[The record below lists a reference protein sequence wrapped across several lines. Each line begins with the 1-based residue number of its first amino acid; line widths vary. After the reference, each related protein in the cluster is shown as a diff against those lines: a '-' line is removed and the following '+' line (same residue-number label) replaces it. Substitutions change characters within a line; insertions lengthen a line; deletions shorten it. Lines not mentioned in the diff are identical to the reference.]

1 MVKWLKGL
9 TNIWSQDMA
18 IDLGTAN
25 TLVVLISQGVVLNE
39 PSVVAIVENM
49 GKKTVLAVGDEAK
62 TMLGRTPGNISA
74 IRPLRDG
81 VIADFIVTEEM
92 IKHFIKK
99 VHKNSTF
106 ANPRILI
113 CVPTGST
120 PVERK
125 AIQDSALA
133 AGARRVQLIEEPI
146 AAAIGANLPISEATG
161 SMVVD
166 IGGGTT
172 EIAVMSLGGL
182 VYSKSLRV
190 AGDAM
195 DTALINYMR
204 KEYNL
209 MIGDSTAEK
218 IKKEIGTAIPS
229 NNNTYPVKG
238 RDLRSGTPKEVNITE
253 EDTAEAL
260 NDILKEMVNGIKDA
274 LENTPPELSADLVDM
289 GLTLTGGG
297 ALLKNID
304 KRFSKETGLPVYI
317 ADDPLACVA
326 IGTGKALENEEIFS
340 TMLSEY

>member
-1 MVKWLKGL
+1 MGMFEKISK
-9 TNIWSQDMA
+9 IWSQDMA

-25 TLVVLISQGVVLNE
+25 TLVVLKGQGVVLNE
-39 PSVVAIVENM
+39 PSVVAVVDSK
-49 GKKTVLAVGDEAK
+49 GKKSVLAIGDEAK
-62 TMLGRTPGNISA
+62 TMLGRTPGNIQA

-81 VIADFIVTEEM
+81 VISDFIVTEEM

-99 VHKNSTF
+99 VHKRTM

-113 CVPTGST
+113 SVPTGST

-133 AGARRVQLIEEPI
+133 AGARKVQLIEEPI
-146 AAAIGANLPISEATG
+146 AAAIGAGLPISEATG

-166 IGGGTT
+166 VGGGTT
-172 EIAVMSLGGL
+172 EIAIMSLGGV
-182 VYSKSLRV
+182 VYSNSLRT

-195 DTALINYMR
+195 DHALQDYMR
-204 KEYNL
+204 AEYNL

-218 IKKEIGTAIPS
+218 IKKEIGTAIPAS
-229 NNNTYPVKG
+229 NNTYAVKG
-238 RDLRSGTPKEVNITE
+238 RDIRSGTPKEVNISE
-253 EDTAEAL
+253 NDTAEAL
-260 NDILKEMVNGIKDA
+260 NPIIKQIVKGIKDA

-289 GLTLTGGG
+289 GMTLTGGG

-304 KRFSKETGLPVYI
+304 KRFSKETGLPVNI

-326 IGTGKALENEEIFS
+326 IGTGKALEQRETFS
-340 TMLSEY
+340 NMLSEY

>member
-1 MVKWLKGL
+1 MS
-9 TNIWSQDMA
+9 TTI
-18 IDLGTAN
+18 
-25 TLVVLISQGVVLNE
+25 E
-39 PSVVAIVENM
+39 PVGSVI
-49 GKKTVLAVGDEAK
+49 
-62 TMLGRTPGNISA
+62 GNPA
-74 IRPLRDG
+74 
-81 VIADFIVTEEM
+81 
-92 IKHFIKK
+92 
-99 VHKNSTF
+99 
-106 ANPRILI
+106 
-113 CVPTGST
+113 
-120 PVERK
+120 
-125 AIQDSALA
+125 
-133 AGARRVQLIEEPI
+133 PI
-146 AAAIGANLPISEATG
+146 AAAIGAGLPISEATG

-166 IGGGTT
+166 IGGGTS

-195 DTALINYMR
+195 DGALVNYMR

-229 NNNTYPVKG
+229 NNNTYAVKG

-274 LENTPPELSADLVDM
+274 LESTPPELSADLVDM

-304 KRFSKETGLPVYI
+304 KRFSKETGLPVHI
-317 ADDPLACVA
+317 ADDPLSCVA
-326 IGTGKALENEEIFS
+326 VGTGLALDQEQTFS
-340 TMLSEY
+340 TMLTEY

>member
-1 MVKWLKGL
+1 MGL
-9 TNIWSQDMA
+9 FSNVSKIWSQDMA

-25 TLVVLISQGVVLNE
+25 TLVVLKGQGVVLNE
-39 PSVVAIVENM
+39 PSVVAVVDSK
-49 GKKTVLAVGDEAK
+49 GKKSVLAVGDEAK
-62 TMLGRTPGNISA
+62 TMLGRTPGNIQA

-99 VHKNSTF
+99 VHKRSTF

-146 AAAIGANLPISEATG
+146 AAAIGAGLPISEATG
-161 SMVVD
+161 SMVID

-172 EIAVMSLGGL
+172 EIAVMSLGGV
-182 VYSKSLRV
+182 VYSNSLRV

-195 DTALINYMR
+195 DHSLQNFMR

-209 MIGDSTAEK
+209 LIGDSTAEK
-218 IKKEIGTAIPS
+218 IKKEIGTAIPT
-229 NNNTYPVKG
+229 NNNKYPVKG
-238 RDLRSGTPKEVNITE
+238 RDIRSGTPKEVNISE
-253 EDTAEAL
+253 EDTSEAL
-260 NDILKEMVNGIKDA
+260 NPILREMINGIKDA

-304 KRFSKETGLPVYI
+304 KLISQDTGLPVTI
-317 ADDPLACVA
+317 ADDPLSCVA
-326 IGTGKALENEEIFS
+326 VGTGRALENEELFS

>member
-1 MVKWLKGL
+1 MFSKLKSL
-9 TNIWSQDMA
+9 WSQDMA

-25 TLVVLISQGVVLNE
+25 TLVVLKGKGVVLNE
-39 PSVVAIVENM
+39 PSVVAIIND
-49 GKKTVLAVGDEAK
+49 GNKKTVLACGDEAK
-62 TMLGRTPGNISA
+62 TMLGRTPGNIQA
-74 IRPLRDG
+74 IRPLKDG

-99 VHKNSTF
+99 VHTKNTF

-133 AGARRVQLIEEPI
+133 AGARRVQLIEEP
-146 AAAIGANLPISEATG
+146 G
-161 SMVVD
+161 SMIVD

-172 EIAVMSLGGL
+172 EIAIMSLGGV

-195 DTALINYMR
+195 DTAIINYMR
-204 KEYNL
+204 KKFNL
-209 MIGDSTAEK
+209 LIGESTAEK
-218 IKKEIGTAIPS
+218 IKKEIGTALPTS
-229 NNNTYPVKG
+229 NNVFLMKG
-238 RDLRSGTPKEVNITE
+238 RDIRTGTPKEISLSE
-253 EDTAEAL
+253 EDACEAL
-260 NDILKEMVNGIKDA
+260 QPILNQMLSAIKEA

-289 GLTLTGGG
+289 GLVLTGGG

-304 KRFSKETGLPVYI
+304 KLISKDTGLPVTI
-317 ADDPLACVA
+317 ADSPLECVA
-326 IGTGKALENEEIFS
+326 LGTGKALENEELFS

>member
-1 MVKWLKGL
+1 MKIFEKLSK
-9 TNIWSQDMA
+9 IWSQDMA

-25 TLVVLISQGVVLNE
+25 TLVVLKGQGVVLNE
-39 PSVVAIVENM
+39 PSVVAVVENK
-49 GKKTVLAVGDEAK
+49 GKKSILAIGDEAK

-74 IRPLRDG
+74 IRPLKDG

-99 VHKNSTF
+99 VHKRSTF

-113 CVPTGST
+113 AVPTGST

-172 EIAVMSLGGL
+172 EVAVLSLGGV

-195 DTALINYMR
+195 DQALADYMR

-209 MIGDSTAEK
+209 LIGDSTAEK
-218 IKKEIGTAIPS
+218 IKKEIGTAIPT

-253 EDTAEAL
+253 EDSAEAM
-260 NDILKEMVNGIKDA
+260 NEILRNMINGIKDA

-304 KRFSKETGLPVYI
+304 KRFSKETGLPVHI

-326 IGTGKALENEEIFS
+326 IGTGKALEQEETFS